1 MRVSQKEREFFQIK
15 AGGGSRDQ
23 ITALKRKY
31 FSTLF
36 PILQGENTIT
46 LTKKWL
52 IWLIGQNA
60 GTVNSIY
67 MGDLLKSA
75 LSALGKSPAKN
86 IKENWRLLYIA
97 LQ

>member
-15 AGGGSRDQ
+15 AGGGSGDQ

-36 PILQGENTIT
+36 PILQGENTTT

-52 IWLIGQNA
+52 IYLIGQNA

-67 MGDLLKSA
+67 MGDLLRSV
-75 LSALGKSPAKN
+75 LTSLGKSPAKG
-86 IKENWRLLYIA
+86 IRENWRRLYQA
-97 LQ
+97 LA

>member
-1 MRVSQKEREFFQIK
+1 MRASQTEREFFQIK
-15 AGGGSRDQ
+15 AAGGSRDQ

-31 FSTLF
+31 FSSLF
-36 PILQGENTIT
+36 PILQGENTTT
-46 LTKKWL
+46 LTKRWL

-60 GTVNSIY
+60 GTVSSIY

-75 LSALGKSPAKN
+75 LTALGKSPTKN
-86 IKENWRLLYIA
+86 IKENWRQLYIA